1 MSFDSTDRRPSKGP
15 KVGGADTPNVLTAC
29 TSPSVRADAAVNP
42 DAEWERRSLPLGNGS
57 LGANLMGSVATERL
71 TLNEKSLWRGG
82 PGVKSGPAYYWDV
95 NKASAPVLKAIRRAF
110 AEGNTE
116 EAARLTRENFNGK
129 AAYETRGEK
138 DFRFGSF
145 TTMGELHIA
154 TGLDEA
160 KIRDYE
166 RTLSVDSAL
175 ATVIHCGDGTRYTRR
190 AFISYPDN
198 VLVVRF
204 TADRRGQQN
213 LTLSYAP
220 NPCAEGKPVP
230 EGKDGLVY
238 RAQLDN
244 NGMRFVVRLRAMAKG
259 GTCRTPT
266 GVSR

>member
-1 MSFDSTDRRPSKGP
+1 M
-15 KVGGADTPNVLTAC
+15 
-29 TSPSVRADAAVNP
+29 
-42 DAEWERRSLPLGNGS
+42 
-57 LGANLMGSVATERL
+57 
-71 TLNEKSLWRGG
+71 
-82 PGVKSGPAYYWDV
+82 KSGPAYYWDV

-154 TGLDEA
+154 TGLDET

-166 RTLSVDSAL
+166 RTLSLDSAL
-175 ATVIHCGDGTRYTRR
+175 ATVNFTAADGTRYTRS

-204 TADRRGQQN
+204 TAERRIAADFCPIARISRG
-213 LTLSYAP
+213 LFPESSVLSGE
-220 NPCAEGKPVP
+220 NQTRSV
-230 EGKDGLVY
+230 
-238 RAQLDN
+238 
-244 NGMRFVVRLRAMAKG
+244 RF
-259 GTCRTPT
+259 
-266 GVSR
+266 